1 MKKVKISIFG
11 HEYELA
17 SDSPE
22 EVINHVYRRLKE
34 LQSSYK
40 AFYDEVSF
48 DELLVLML
56 CDVLEHEYY
65 IEKRLTEILEKT
77 RIKIRALEGEGT
89 K

>member
-11 HEYELA
+11 QEYELA
-17 SDSPE
+17 SDSPDE
-22 EVINHVYRRLKE
+22 AINHVYRRLKE

-40 AFYDEVSF
+40 TLYNEVSF

-56 CDVLEHEYY
+56 CDVLEREYY
-65 IEKRLTEILEKT
+65 FEKKLVEILEKT
-77 RIKIRALEGEGT
+77 RIKIKTLEGEGT

>member
-1 MKKVKISIFG
+1 MKKVKISVFG

-22 EVINHVYRRLKE
+22 EAINHVYRRLKE
-34 LQSSYK
+34 IQSSYK
-40 AFYDEVSF
+40 ALYDEVSF

-56 CDVLEHEYY
+56 CDVLEREYY

-77 RIKIRALEGEGT
+77 RIKIRTLEGEGT